1 MIVFLNERVLIVFD
15 LKIFEIIKIIEFNKK
30 YTDSKK
36 RKWKYAGCRDYI

>member
-1 MIVFLNERVLIVFD
+1 MIVFLNERVLIVFN

-36 RKWKYAGCRDYI
+36 RK

>member
-36 RKWKYAGCRDYI
+36 RK